1 MIFELIKDW
10 IWNIGGVFFSI
21 MLMLV
26 IINWIIEHFLIGWHK
41 KNVRNN
47 ILYWLRHKKEI
58 IAYIEKNNIP
68 KKTKEEV

>member
-41 KNVRNN
+41 KNVRNIKTLDKK
-47 ILYWLRHKKEI
+47 ILLLYNMTDQPV
-58 IAYIEKNNIP
+58 NN
-68 KKTKEEV
+68 